1 MCGEDVGAWRGCGCV
16 QGMWVCAGDVGVCRG
31 CGCVQGVKLI
41 VVREG
46 QGKVEVKL

>member
-1 MCGEDVGAWRGCGCV
+1 MVGYLDGLAIR
-16 QGMWVCAGDVGVCRG
+16 DRFLLNNVGVWRG